1 LCFEHTIINSNEI
14 ITKELQSKL
23 KIAQCG
29 YVMGEYRDNLL
40 VIDGRL
46 VSSEYMIPK
55 DKVRNYDGRELSF
68 NMRHDEINQD
78 FKL

>member
-1 LCFEHTIINSNEI
+1 
-14 ITKELQSKL
+14 
-23 KIAQCG
+23 
-29 YVMGEYRDNLL
+29 MGEYRDNLL

-68 NMRHDEINQD
+68 KRRHDEINQD